1 MKSSVA
7 LFLTLLIGAG
17 CLLATDLKPLPNQAG
32 NDNIELAG
40 TLIMDRQDI
49 QQALGGDLGA
59 GYIVVRIKCTPKT
72 EGALRVSPDDFT
84 LISRKDG
91 ERSPALTPTQIAGA
105 GALVVKPAARQPG
118 GDGTRTN
125 GPIWGGVSI
134 GGVRTGSGNNANNKP
149 GATDVKID
157 DSIPENPILP
167 LLKEKVLPDKETKDG
182 VEGLLYFS
190 MEGKLKPKDVSLL
203 YKGAGGRLVME
214 FK

>member
-1 MKSSVA
+1 MKTILALVISVGGVFA
-7 LFLTLLIGAG
+7 ADI
-17 CLLATDLKPLPNQAG
+17 KPLPNQAG

-40 TLIMDRQDI
+40 TLILDRQDV
-49 QQALGGDLGA
+49 QQALGGDLGP
-59 GYIVVRIKCTPKT
+59 GYIVVHIKCTPKN
-72 EGALRVSPDDFT
+72 EESLRISPDDFT

-105 GALVVKPAARQPG
+105 GALVVKPAAKQPG

-125 GPIWGGVSI
+125 GPIWGGISI
-134 GGVRTGSGNNANNKP
+134 GGVRAGNGNANKS
-149 GATDVKID
+149 GATDAKID

-167 LLKEKVLPDKETKDG
+167 LLKEKVLPDKETKDR

-190 MEGKLKPKDVSLL
+190 MEGKLKPKDVSML

>member
-1 MKSSVA
+1 MRWTLALAFSIACAVA
-7 LFLTLLIGAG
+7 A
-17 CLLATDLKPLPNQAG
+17 DKKPLPNQAG
-32 NDNIELAG
+32 NDDIELVG

-49 QQALGGDLGA
+49 QQELGGDLGD
-59 GYIVVRIKCTPKT
+59 GYIVVRVKCTPKN
-72 EGALRVSPDDFT
+72 EQSLRISPDDFT

-105 GALVVKPAARQPG
+105 GALVVKPAKQQPG

-125 GPIWGGVSI
+125 GPIWGGVQI
-134 GGVRTGSGNNANNKP
+134 GGRGVGQPNNNKNQ
-149 GATDVKID
+149 GATDVKVD

-167 LLKEKVLPDKETKDG
+167 KLKEKTLPDKETKDS

-190 MEGKLKPKDVSLL
+190 MEGKLKPKDVSMI
-203 YKGAGGRLVME
+203 YRGAGGKLVME

>member
-1 MKSSVA
+1 MKTILTFALSVGVVFA
-7 LFLTLLIGAG
+7 ADI
-17 CLLATDLKPLPNQAG
+17 KPLPNQAG

-40 TLIMDRQDI
+40 TLLMDHQDI
-49 QQALGGDLGA
+49 QQALGGDLGP
-59 GYIVVRIKCTPKT
+59 GYIVVRIKCTPKN
-72 EGALRVSPDDFT
+72 EQSLRIGPDDFT

-91 ERSPALTPTQIAGA
+91 ERSPAFTPTQIAGA
-105 GALVVKPAARQPG
+105 GALVVKPAAKQPG

-125 GPIWGGVSI
+125 GPILGGISI
-134 GGVRTGSGNNANNKP
+134 GGPRVGAGSGSANKP
-149 GATDVKID
+149 TATDAKID

-167 LLKEKVLPDKETKDG
+167 LLKEKVLPDKETKES

-190 MEGKLKPKDVSLL
+190 MEGNKLKPKDVSML

>member
-1 MKSSVA
+1 MKSILTFALSVGWSLGWVSA
-7 LFLTLLIGAG
+7 ADI
-17 CLLATDLKPLPNQAG
+17 KPLPNQAG

-40 TLIMDRQDI
+40 TLLMDRQDI

-59 GYIVVRIKCTPKT
+59 GYMVVRIKCTPKN
-72 EGALRVSPDDFT
+72 EESQRISLDDFT

-91 ERSPALTPTQIAGA
+91 ERSPALSPTQIAGA
-105 GALVVKPAARQPG
+105 GALVVKPATKQPG

-134 GGVRTGSGNNANNKP
+134 GRGGAGNGVGNKP
-149 GATDVKID
+149 AATDAKID
-157 DSIPENPILP
+157 DSIPENPILVQ
-167 LLKEKVLPDKETKDG
+167 LKEKVLPEKETKDS

-190 MEGKLKPKDVSLL
+190 MEGKLKPKDVSLI
-203 YKGAGGRLVME
+203 YKGTGGRLVME

>member
-1 MKSSVA
+1 MKLIPVLA
-7 LFLTLLIGAG
+7 LSTA
-17 CLLATDLKPLPNQAG
+17 CMLAADKKPLPNQAG
-32 NDNIELAG
+32 NDDIELVG

-49 QQALGGDLGA
+49 QQELGGDLGD
-59 GYIVVRIKCTPKT
+59 GYIVVRVKCTPKN
-72 EGALRVSPDDFT
+72 EESLRISPDDFT

-105 GALVVKPAARQPG
+105 GALVVKAAKQQPG

-125 GPIWGGVSI
+125 GPIWGGVQI
-134 GGVRTGSGNNANNKP
+134 GGRGSSQPKTQ
-149 GATDVKID
+149 GATDVKVD

-167 LLKEKVLPDKETKDG
+167 KLKEKTLPDKETKES

-190 MEGKLKPKDVSLL
+190 MEGKLKPKDVSMI
-203 YKGAGGRLVME
+203 YKGAGGKLVME

>member
-1 MKSSVA
+1 MKPI
-7 LFLTLLIGAG
+7 LTLMLSVG
-17 CLLATDLKPLPNQAG
+17 CVFAADIKPLPNQAG
-32 NDNIELAG
+32 NDNVELVG

-49 QQALGGDLGA
+49 QQAIGGDLGA
-59 GYIVVRIKCTPKT
+59 GYLVVRIKCTPKN
-72 EGALRVSPDDFT
+72 EESLRISLDDFT

-91 ERSPALTPTQIAGA
+91 ERSPAFSPTQIAGA
-105 GALVVKPAARQPG
+105 GALVVKPAAKQPG

-134 GGVRTGSGNNANNKP
+134 GGVRGPAAGTGTNNKP
-149 GATDVKID
+149 GAVDAKID

-167 LLKEKVLPDKETKDG
+167 LLKQKVLPDTETKDS

-190 MEGKLKPKDVSLL
+190 MEGTKLKPKDLSLI
-203 YKGAGGRLVME
+203 YKGTGGRLVME

>member
-1 MKSSVA
+1 MKPIVTFALSV
-7 LFLTLLIGAG
+7 G
-17 CLLATDLKPLPNQAG
+17 CIFAADIKPLPNQAG

-40 TLIMDRQDI
+40 TLLMDRQDI
-49 QQALGGDLGA
+49 QQALGADLGP
-59 GYIVVRIKCTPKT
+59 GYFVVHIKCTPKND
-72 EGALRVSPDDFT
+72 ESQRISLDDFT

-91 ERSPALTPTQIAGA
+91 ERSPALSPTQIAGA

-134 GGVRTGSGNNANNKP
+134 GGIHPANSGANKP
-149 GATDVKID
+149 VATDAKID
-157 DSIPENPILP
+157 DSVPENPILP
-167 LLKEKVLPDKETKDG
+167 ALKEKILPEKETKDS

-190 MEGKLKPKDVSLL
+190 MEGKLKPKDVSLI
-203 YKGAGGRLVME
+203 YKGSGGRLVME

>member
-1 MKSSVA
+1 MRFTLAIA
-7 LFLTLLIGAG
+7 LSITCAW
-17 CLLATDLKPLPNQAG
+17 AADKKPLPNQAG
-32 NDNIELAG
+32 NDDIELVG

-49 QQALGGDLGA
+49 QQELGGDLGD
-59 GYIVVRIKCTPKT
+59 GYIVVHVKCTPKN
-72 EGALRVSPDDFT
+72 EQSLRISPDDFT

-105 GALVVKPAARQPG
+105 GALVVKPAKQQPG

-125 GPIWGGVSI
+125 GPIWGGVQI
-134 GGVRTGSGNNANNKP
+134 GGRGAGQPNNNKNQ

-167 LLKEKVLPDKETKDG
+167 KLKEKVLPDKETKDS

-190 MEGKLKPKDVSLL
+190 MEGKLKPKDVSMI
-203 YKGAGGRLVME
+203 YKGAGGKLVME

>member
-1 MKSSVA
+1 MKPI
-7 LFLTLLIGAG
+7 LTLMLSVG
-17 CLLATDLKPLPNQAG
+17 CVFAADIKPLPNQAG
-32 NDNIELAG
+32 NDNIELVG

-49 QQALGGDLGA
+49 QQAIGGDLGA
-59 GYIVVRIKCTPKT
+59 GYIVVRIKCTPKND
-72 EGALRVSPDDFT
+72 ESLRIGLDDFT

-91 ERSPALTPTQIAGA
+91 ERSPAFSPTQIAGA
-105 GALVVKPAARQPG
+105 GALVVKPAAKQPG

-134 GGVRTGSGNNANNKP
+134 GGARGPAAGNGSGNNKP
-149 GATDVKID
+149 GAVDAKID

-167 LLKEKVLPDKETKDG
+167 LLKEKVLPDTETKVG

-190 MEGKLKPKDVSLL
+190 MESAKLKPKDLSLI
-203 YKGAGGRLVME
+203 YKGTGGRLVME